1 MKKVDFTEFLLRN
14 CLGILYIS
22 GTLVHLLS
30 EFLRKLSKLGQN
42 GTLVYSLVA
51 QKRTIQYMYIP
62 FLWLF
67 MPPFLL

>member
-51 QKRTIQYMYIP
+51 QKSTIQYMYIP

-67 MPPFLL
+67 IPPFLL